1 MTTKSFAARL
11 AQANLV
17 TKTDFDKKLMSFNKK
32 VNSNKTK
39 YLLAE
44 NEFKKQQTFEFKL
57 FQG

>member
-1 MTTKSFAARL
+1 
-11 AQANLV
+11 
-17 TKTDFDKKLMSFNKK
+17 MSFNKK

-39 YLLAE
+39 HLLAE